1 MTTVLEL
8 TDVKKIYLTGHIS
21 NADENIKVLVDEL
34 KKQEIEAVW
43 IDSFSQ
49 DTDSLKCI
57 IENGNV
63 VFINELRKAYFGDVV
78 QDITVANEQ
87 NISILG
93 YVTVGA

>member
-1 MTTVLEL
+1 M
-8 TDVKKIYLTGHIS
+8 
-21 NADENIKVLVDEL
+21 
-34 KKQEIEAVW
+34 
-43 IDSFSQ
+43 
-49 DTDSLKCI
+49 KCI